1 MRIPIGGTDWAEI
14 MPVDQLRRADRKAV
28 NATIVFEGDTETGH
42 PILRASMDDDMA
54 TAILCRVCTD
64 WSLPYVTP
72 VLDPSSLDK
81 LTLEQDDELRK
92 AIQPHLDA
100 IRGNSAP
107 AKENEV
113 PTPGSAS

>member
-1 MRIPIGGTDWAEI
+1 MRVAIGGTDWAEI

-28 NATIVFEGDTETGH
+28 NATIIFEQDTESKR
-42 PILRASMDDDMA
+42 PVLRASMDDDMA

-64 WSLPYVTP
+64 WSLPYPCP
-72 VLDPSSLDK
+72 VLDPDSLDK

-100 IRGNSAP
+100 IRGATAP
-107 AKENEV
+107 APENEV
-113 PTPGSAS
+113 PTKASVS